1 MTEFAK
7 GKNNR
12 VNVVIKTPLVTGY
25 SWNVSIPYKSSQCCN
40 LLSEWVDKIED
51 YGFNPLF

>member
-12 VNVVIKTPLVTGY
+12 VNVVIY
-25 SWNVSIPYKSSQCCN
+25 NVSTKGVAP
-40 LLSEWVDKIED
+40 E
-51 YGFNPLF
+51 GFNPLF

>member
-12 VNVVIKTPLVTGY
+12 VNVVIIAIEAGKRLDEFQSPNNRVNVVIY
-25 SWNVSIPYKSSQCCN
+25 NVSTKGVAP
-40 LLSEWVDKIED
+40 E
-51 YGFNPLF
+51 GFNPLF